1 MMINEDK
8 KMIMVENMIEDM
20 VIKDMRRGGAHVS
33 PIEPIVEY
41 AYHQRPQ
48 WKRKAPSCGTH

>member
-1 MMINEDK
+1 
-8 KMIMVENMIEDM
+8 MIMVENMIEDM

-48 WKRKAPSCGTH
+48 WKMKAPSCGTH